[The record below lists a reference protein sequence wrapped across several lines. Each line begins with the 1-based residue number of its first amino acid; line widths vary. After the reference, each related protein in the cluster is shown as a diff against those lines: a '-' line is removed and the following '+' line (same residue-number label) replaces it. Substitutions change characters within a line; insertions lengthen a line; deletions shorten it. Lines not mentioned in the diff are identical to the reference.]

1 MSYDLNN
8 FEKTKKDIKI
18 GQESILD
25 EAAAERAYNFCINNL
40 DTLTEYNQAYILMEG
55 YTKILLNTIKK
66 ESTEKSDAARTTE
79 AYADNRM
86 LTHNDN
92 LAFAK
97 ARHDQLKELYNLAKE
112 RIGMWRTKEASSRI

>member
-1 MSYDLNN
+1 MPYDLNN

-18 GQESILD
+18 GKVTVLDD
-25 EAAAERAYNFCINNL
+25 EAAEKAYNFCINNL
-40 DTLTEYNQAYILMEG
+40 DTLTEYNQAYILMDG
-55 YTKILLNTIKK
+55 YTKILLNTIKS
-66 ESTEKSDAARTTE
+66 ESDEKTDAARNTE

-97 ARHDQLKELYNLAKE
+97 ARYDHLKELYNLAKE

>member
-1 MSYDLNN
+1 MPYDLNN

-18 GQESILD
+18 GKVTVLDD
-25 EAAAERAYNFCINNL
+25 EAAEKAYNFCINNL
-40 DTLTEYNQAYILMEG
+40 DTLTEYNQAYILMDG
-55 YTKILLNTIKK
+55 YTKILLNTIKS
-66 ESTEKSDAARTTE
+66 ESDEKSDAARNTE

-97 ARHDQLKELYNLAKE
+97 ARYDHLKELYNLAKE

>member
-1 MSYDLNN
+1 MAYDLNN

-18 GQESILD
+18 GKVTVLDD
-25 EAAAERAYNFCINNL
+25 EAAEKAYNFCINNL
-40 DTLTEYNQAYILMEG
+40 DTLTEYNQAYILMDG
-55 YTKILLNTIKK
+55 YTKILLNTIK
-66 ESTEKSDAARTTE
+66 SQSDEKTDAARNTE

-97 ARHDQLKELYNLAKE
+97 ARYDHLKELYNLAKE

>member
-1 MSYDLNN
+1 MAYDLNN

-18 GQESILD
+18 GKVTVLD
-25 EAAAERAYNFCINNL
+25 DDAAEKAYNFCINNL
-40 DTLTEYNQAYILMEG
+40 DTLTEYNEANILMDG

-66 ESTEKSDAARTTE
+66 ESDEKSDAARTTE

-97 ARHDQLKELYNLAKE
+97 ARYDHLKELYNLAKE

>member
-1 MSYDLNN
+1 MPYDLNN

-18 GQESILD
+18 GKVTVLDD
-25 EAAAERAYNFCINNL
+25 EAAEKAYNFCINNL
-40 DTLTEYNQAYILMEG
+40 DTLTEYNQAYILMDG
-55 YTKILLNTIKK
+55 YTKILLNTIK
-66 ESTEKSDAARTTE
+66 SQSDEKTDAARNTE

-97 ARHDQLKELYNLAKE
+97 ARYDHLKELYNLAKE

>member
-79 AYADNRM
+79 AYAVNRM
-86 LTHNDN
+86 LIHNDN

-97 ARHDQLKELYNLAKE
+97 ARYDQLKELYNLAKE

>member
-1 MSYDLNN
+1 MAYDLNN

-18 GQESILD
+18 GKVTVLD
-25 EAAAERAYNFCINNL
+25 DDAAEKAYNFCINNL
-40 DTLTEYNQAYILMEG
+40 DTLTEYNEANILMDG

-66 ESTEKSDAARTTE
+66 ESNEKSDAARTTE

-97 ARHDQLKELYNLAKE
+97 ARYDHLKELYNLAKE

>member
-1 MSYDLNN
+1 MPYDLNN
-8 FEKTKKDIKI
+8 FEKTKKNIKI

-25 EAAAERAYNFCINNL
+25 ESAAERAYNFCINNL
-40 DTLTEYNQAYILMEG
+40 DTLTEYNQAYILMDG
-55 YTKILLNTIKK
+55 YTKILLNTIKS
-66 ESTEKSDAARTTE
+66 ESDEKSDAARNTE
-79 AYADNRM
+79 AFADNRM

-97 ARHDQLKELYNLAKE
+97 ARYDHLKELYSLAKE

>member
-1 MSYDLNN
+1 MPYDLNN
-8 FEKTKKDIKI
+8 FEKTKKNIKI

-25 EAAAERAYNFCINNL
+25 ESAAERAYNFCINNL
-40 DTLTEYNQAYILMEG
+40 DTLTEYNQAYILMDG
-55 YTKILLNTIKK
+55 YTKILLNTIKS
-66 ESTEKSDAARTTE
+66 ESDEKSDAARNTE

-97 ARHDQLKELYNLAKE
+97 ARYENLKELYSLAKE